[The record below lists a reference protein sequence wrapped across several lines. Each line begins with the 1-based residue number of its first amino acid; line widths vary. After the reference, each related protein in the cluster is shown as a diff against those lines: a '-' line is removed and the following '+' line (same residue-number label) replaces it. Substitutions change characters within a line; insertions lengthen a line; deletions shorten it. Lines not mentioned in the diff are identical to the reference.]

1 MSEDSL
7 IRGHYRLVIV
17 HTRAIC
23 LYRYTES
30 IELRS
35 YVEF

>member
-7 IRGHYRLVIV
+7 IRGHFRLVTV

-30 IELRS
+30 IGPQS
-35 YVEF
+35 HV